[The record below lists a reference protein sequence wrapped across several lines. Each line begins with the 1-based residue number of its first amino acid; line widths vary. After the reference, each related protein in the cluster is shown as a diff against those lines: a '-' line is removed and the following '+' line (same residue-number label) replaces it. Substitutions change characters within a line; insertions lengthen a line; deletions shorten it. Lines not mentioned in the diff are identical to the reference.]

1 MERPVREQTGRGI
14 ISAFNHTIFRE
25 EKNMSV
31 LGRPLTKRQKERYNV
46 INKRN
51 LEFLMDRYNKV
62 NRWVIADM
70 IRRSAYHYPD
80 KPALIFQDRTLT
92 YRQLEDECNRTANA
106 LLDLGVEKYDRVA
119 ILAHNTIDH
128 VLTWFGCA
136 KIGAIYLAINYL
148 LRGKDISYCINH
160 SESKVF
166 IVEDALYDLVKDVLD
181 DMPTVKTWIWSRQ
194 GAGKPPVSDRFKDF
208 EEWYRKYP
216 ATEPDTI
223 LHIED
228 PCQMTYTSG
237 TESLPKGVIISNQA
251 LMAEYMGTIVDGQY
265 DEDDINVNALPIYH
279 CAQRDVFMNPIFWV
293 GGTNVLMAPDIG
305 QILKNIQD
313 YKATMFFAPP
323 TVWIGMLR
331 HPDFG
336 KYDLSSLK
344 KCYYGASIMPVE
356 ILKEIMER
364 LPGTRIYNYYG
375 QTELA
380 PYHTILKA
388 KDALKKLGSAGLG
401 GLNMESRLED
411 DNFVPIAQPNVPGEI
426 CGKGPH
432 ALIMYF
438 KDADKTEE
446 AMKGGW
452 FHSGDIGVMDDDRY
466 ITVADRKKDMI
477 KTGGENVPTREVE
490 EAIYL
495 DRRVQEVAVIGLPD
509 PKWVEAVTAVIVL
522 KPGEK
527 MTEEEVIAHC
537 RKELATFKCP
547 KKVIFLDALPK
558 TPTGKILKREM
569 RATYKDMFY
578 GKP

>member
-1 MERPVREQTGRGI
+1 
-14 ISAFNHTIFRE
+14 
-25 EKNMSV
+25 MSV
-31 LGRPLTKRQKERYNV
+31 LWGPLKAEEKSCYSV
-46 INKRN
+46 INKEN
-51 LEFLMDRYNKV
+51 LEFLMNRYNKV
-62 NRWVIADM
+62 NRWVIGDM

-80 KPALIFQDRTLT
+80 KPALIFQDKTLT
-92 YRQLEDECNRTANA
+92 YAQLEEGCNRTANA
-106 LLDLGVEKYDRVA
+106 LLDLGVQKYDRVA

-136 KIGAIYLAINYL
+136 KIGAIYLAVNYM

-166 IVEDALYDLVKDVLD
+166 VVEDALYDLVKDVLD

-208 EEWYRKYP
+208 EPWYQKYP
-216 ATEPDTI
+216 STEPDTL

-251 LMAEYMGTIVDGQY
+251 LMAQYMGCIVDGQY
-265 DEDDINVNALPIYH
+265 DEDDISINALPIYH
-279 CAQRDVFMNPIFWV
+279 CAQRDVFLNPVFWV
-293 GGTNVLMAPDIG
+293 GGTNVLIAPDIG
-305 QILKNIQD
+305 QILKNIED
-313 YKATMFFAPP
+313 FKATMFFAPP

-331 HPDFG
+331 HPDFS
-336 KYDLSSLK
+336 KRDLSSLK
-344 KCYYGASIMPVE
+344 KCYYGASIMPME
-356 ILKEIMER
+356 ILREIMER
-364 LPGTRIYNYYG
+364 MPGTRIYNYYG

-388 KDALKKLGSAGLG
+388 KDALAKIGSAGKG

-411 DNFVPIAQPNVPGEI
+411 DEFKPIAQPNVAGEI

-438 KDADKTEE
+438 KEPEKTEE

-452 FHSGDIGVMDDDRY
+452 FHSGDIGIMDEDRY

-495 DRRVQEVAVIGLPD
+495 DKRVQEVAVIGLPD

-527 MTEEEVIAHC
+527 MTEEEIVAHC
-537 RKELATFKCP
+537 KKELAIFKVP

-569 RATYKDMFY
+569 RTTYKDMIT
-578 GKP
+578 GKA